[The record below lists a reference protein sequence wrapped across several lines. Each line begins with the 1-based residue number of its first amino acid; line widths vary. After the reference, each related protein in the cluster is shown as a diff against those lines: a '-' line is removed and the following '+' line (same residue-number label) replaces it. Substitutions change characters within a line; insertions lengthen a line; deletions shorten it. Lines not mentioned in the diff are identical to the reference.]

1 MNKQEYIEHEL
12 LDLSKAWSSKIL
24 SLGAVFIFILSAL
37 DYVVTPENFHQFLI
51 YRVICSSI
59 LLVLYVVNKQDISD
73 TLHFIT
79 ILLGTIIA
87 STTIEMMIL
96 DFGGHQSTY
105 YAGMIIVLLFILG
118 FLPSSMKAT
127 FILVLSIYAIYLFP
141 ILIFDDLTN
150 MRIFYNNNMFLVAAI
165 CGGLIWRYVNQ
176 LLLVKK
182 LSLEYELSQEKSKL
196 ENYSSHLET
205 VVEART
211 KELRKS
217 EAMLQTLHENAN
229 DGIII
234 TDQNGIILK
243 VNQRASEI
251 HGFKDEQMIG
261 MSAGLLEI
269 EKNKTVWSE
278 RLSRLL
284 NGESLIYETEH
295 YKKDGT
301 TINLEISSKAITIG
315 EEVYIQS
322 IHRDISE
329 KKRLQSQLLHSQ
341 KMESIGTLAGGIAH
355 DFNNILTSILGFTD
369 LILDDG
375 GTPNNIS
382 KQVRV
387 IESSA
392 RKGSSL
398 VSKLLSFARRG
409 SIEAV
414 PFEVNTI
421 IEDTIT
427 MLSRIVSKN
436 IAIETNLNHM
446 IPPIIGDANQIEQI
460 LMNLI
465 INARDAMPQG
475 GEIIISTDAVELSP
489 DDVNFTA
496 DIRKGMFI
504 KLSVRDSGTGIDQKH
519 LDRIFEPF
527 YSTKE
532 VGKGTGL
539 GLAMVY
545 GIVKEHGGYI
555 NVESEIG
562 VGTDFSIYIPA
573 SPAHVATKQGIA
585 HEEQL
590 TMQQEIL
597 VIDDEIPVLEFVR
610 QSLLKEGYKVRV
622 FDSPLD
628 GLGYYKEN
636 KDRVGLVITDI
647 VMPSMD
653 GNELITRI
661 REIKP
666 DESIIATTGFG
677 KVLGD
682 VKIDGILK
690 KPFQS
695 SKLAGMVQKVVS
707 SKKST
712 S

>member
-1 MNKQEYIEHEL
+1 
-12 LDLSKAWSSKIL
+12 
-24 SLGAVFIFILSAL
+24 
-37 DYVVTPENFHQFLI
+37 
-51 YRVICSSI
+51 
-59 LLVLYVVNKQDISD
+59 
-73 TLHFIT
+73 
-79 ILLGTIIA
+79 
-87 STTIEMMIL
+87 
-96 DFGGHQSTY
+96 
-105 YAGMIIVLLFILG
+105 AGMIIVLLFILG

-127 FILVLSIYAIYLFP
+127 LILVLAIYAIYLVP
-141 ILIFDDLTN
+141 ILIFDDITN
-150 MRIFYNNNMFLVAAI
+150 MRIFYNNNMFLVAAM

-205 VVEART
+205 VVHART

-234 TDQNGIILK
+234 TDKNGIILK
-243 VNQRASEI
+243 VNHRASQI
-251 HGFKDEQMIG
+251 HGFEGEQMVG
-261 MSAGLLEI
+261 MSAELLEI
-269 EKNKTVWSE
+269 EKNKTIWSE
-278 RLSRLL
+278 RLNRLL

-295 YKKDGT
+295 YRKDGS

-315 EEVYIQS
+315 DEVYIQS
-322 IHRDISE
+322 LHRDISE
-329 KKRLQSQLLHSQ
+329 KKRLHSQLLHSQ

-369 LILDDG
+369 LILDDD
-375 GTPNNIS
+375 GTPREIS
-382 KQVRV
+382 RQVRV

-421 IEDTIT
+421 IEDTIL
-427 MLSRIVSKN
+427 MLSRIVTKN
-436 IAIETNLNHM
+436 VSIRTDLNHM
-446 IPPIIGDANQIEQI
+446 IPPVVGDANQIEQI

-475 GEIIISTDAVELSP
+475 GEVIISTDAVELSP
-489 DDVNFTA
+489 DDIKFA
-496 DIRKGMFI
+496 SEIRKGMFI
-504 KLSVRDSGTGIDQKH
+504 KLSVSDSGTGIDKKH
-519 LDRIFEPF
+519 IDRIFEPF

-545 GIVKEHGGYI
+545 GIVKEHCGYI
-555 NVESEIG
+555 NVDSEIG
-562 VGTDFSIYIPA
+562 IGTSFNIYLPA

-585 HEEQL
+585 HEEHLPLQK
-590 TMQQEIL
+590 EIL

-610 QSLLKEGYKVRV
+610 QSLLKEGYDVKV

-636 KDRVGLVITDI
+636 KDKIGLVITDI

-666 DESIIATTGFG
+666 DERIIATTGFG
-677 KVLGD
+677 KILGD
-682 VKIDGILK
+682 VKIDGLLK

-695 SKLAGMVQKVVS
+695 SKLAGLVKKVAR

>member
-1 MNKQEYIEHEL
+1 
-12 LDLSKAWSSKIL
+12 LSRF
-24 SLGAVFIFILSAL
+24 LGQHRLSAELGLQYDL
-37 DYVVTPENFHQFLI
+37 DQE
-51 YRVICSSI
+51 R
-59 LLVLYVVNKQDISD
+59 
-73 TLHFIT
+73 
-79 ILLGTIIA
+79 G
-87 STTIEMMIL
+87 
-96 DFGGHQSTY
+96 
-105 YAGMIIVLLFILG
+105 
-118 FLPSSMKAT
+118 
-127 FILVLSIYAIYLFP
+127 
-141 ILIFDDLTN
+141 
-150 MRIFYNNNMFLVAAI
+150 
-165 CGGLIWRYVNQ
+165 
-176 LLLVKK
+176 K
-182 LSLEYELSQEKSKL
+182 LK
-196 ENYSSHLET
+196 NYSSHLEVT
-205 VVEART
+205 VQDRT

-251 HGFKDEQMIG
+251 HGFKGEQMAG
-261 MSAGLLEI
+261 MSAELLEI
-269 EKNKTVWSE
+269 EKNKTIWSE
-278 RLSRLL
+278 RLNRLL

-295 YKKDGT
+295 YKKDGNT
-301 TINLEISSKAITIG
+301 FNLEISTKAIKIG
-315 EEVYIQS
+315 EEIYIQS

-369 LILDDG
+369 LILDED
-375 GTPNNIS
+375 GTPREIS
-382 KQVRV
+382 KKVRV

-421 IEDTIT
+421 IEDTIL

-436 IAIETNLNHM
+436 VSIRTDLNHM
-446 IPPIIGDANQIEQI
+446 IPPVVGDANQIEQI
-460 LMNLI
+460 MMNLI

-489 DDVNFTA
+489 DDINFAT

-504 KLSVRDSGTGIDQKH
+504 KLSVSDSGTGIDKKH

-562 VGTDFSIYIPA
+562 VGTSFNIYLPA

-585 HEEQL
+585 HEEHL
-590 TMQQEIL
+590 PMQKEIL

-610 QSLLKEGYKVRV
+610 QSLLKEGYDVKV

-628 GLGYYKEN
+628 GLGYYKEH

-661 REIKP
+661 REIDP
-666 DESIIATTGFG
+666 DERIIATTGFG

-682 VKIDGILK
+682 VKIDGLLK

-695 SKLAGMVQKVVS
+695 SKLAGMVKKVVG